1 MCTKIGMLA
10 YSRDLGRP
18 YQSIIPYAC
27 GIHSAGLRNLFRTY
41 AEYEVDARKRLL
53 IVVFLKIVHTGSCI
67 PVIVYTGYLL
77 FLKVYTLRVLYS

>member
-1 MCTKIGMLA
+1 MNSVRKW
-10 YSRDLGRP
+10 
-18 YQSIIPYAC
+18 
-27 GIHSAGLRNLFRTY
+27 NLFRT
-41 AEYEVDARKRLL
+41 ATESIPLATG